1 MTNGG
6 GYEVRWVQAPGPV
19 FGLILGLALGL
30 AGGLINDAHAAEQRR
45 V

>member
-1 MTNGG
+1 MNGG
-6 GYEVRWVQAPGPV
+6 GYEVRWVQAPGLV

-30 AGGLINDAHAAEQRR
+30 GGGLINDADAAEQRR

>member
-1 MTNGG
+1 MNGG
-6 GYEVRWVQAPGPV
+6 GYEVRWVQAPGLV

-30 AGGLINDAHAAEQRR
+30 AGELTNDADAAEQRR

>member
-1 MTNGG
+1 MNGG
-6 GYEVRWVQAPGPV
+6 GYEVRWVQAPGLV
-19 FGLILGLALGL
+19 FGLILGLALGF

>member
-1 MTNGG
+1 MNGG
-6 GYEVRWVQAPGPV
+6 GYEVRWVRAPGLV

-30 AGGLINDAHAAEQRR
+30 GGGLINDADAAEQRR